1 MAKRSKSSKVWLREH
16 FDDEFVKKAQALGL
30 RSRAAF
36 KLEEIDQRDRLL
48 RPGVVV
54 VDLGA
59 APGGW
64 SQYAAGRLAG
74 RGRVVA
80 MDILPMDPLPGVEFI
95 QGDFTAPKAP
105 QRLAALLDGAAVDLV
120 ISDMAPNI
128 SGVADV
134 DQARGMHLC
143 ELALEFAGQVL
154 KPGGTLLMKA
164 FQGEG
169 YEDLVRSLRAGF
181 GSVAVRKPKASRS
194 RSAEVYLLA
203 RERKAGIGV

>member
-1 MAKRSKSSKVWLREH
+1 MAKRSKSSKAWLTEH
-16 FDDEFVKKAQALGL
+16 FSDEFVKKAQQLGL

-48 RPGVVV
+48 RPGAVV

-64 SQYAAGRLAG
+64 SQYAAKRLAG
-74 RGRVVA
+74 KGRVVA
-80 MDILPMDPLPGVEFI
+80 IDILPMDPLPGVEFI
-95 QGDFTAPKAP
+95 QADFTAPEAP
-105 QRLAALLDGAAVDLV
+105 ARLRALLAGAPVDLV

-128 SGVADV
+128 SGEADV
-134 DQARGMHLC
+134 DQARGIHLG
-143 ELALEFAGQVL
+143 ELALEFAGEVL
-154 KPGGTLLMKA
+154 RPGGALLMKA
-164 FQGEG
+164 FQGAG
-169 YEDLVRSLRAGF
+169 YEDLVKALRAGF

-203 RERKAGIGV
+203 RERRGTGV